1 MSALPGYDPANFYV
15 WPAADDF
22 AIHLSFDVVKELSA
36 QISTAQGEG
45 QPGELSGILIGRP
58 MEKPV
63 RATAIEY
70 FQSIEA
76 ASEASDSHQK
86 LAAAAAQI
94 AAESDE
100 YRAIGFFQMRRDG
113 GLSLGSRD
121 LETLS
126 GLFSKTGNIALLLQA
141 PPSGENE
148 ASLFYW
154 QDGKAHPR
162 ELGFAFPF
170 DAARLAGGDAAR
182 SFPKPI
188 DGLQP
193 AAAKTRPIPVVRPQ
207 RRRSAP
213 PVLSRETVRW
223 GRLLATAALVV
234 FVIGAV
240 QLATYSN
247 RTMAAPPAAT
257 PANRT
262 AQSSEVALLPAQSS
276 PVSSTV
282 QNGELGSPAPS
293 RATLPASAS
302 STDLGLM
309 VVPRSHL
316 LEIRWNRES
325 AAIAASEKGEMQ
337 ITEAGTTQT
346 LPFDQIQLREGYI
359 AYMPTTNEVSI
370 RFEVTGKDGAMTSQ
384 STQWVALP

>member
-1 MSALPGYDPANFYV
+1 MSAIPGYDPANFYV
-15 WPAADDF
+15 WPASNDF
-22 AIHLSFDVVKELSA
+22 AIHLSFDVVKELNA
-36 QISTAQGEG
+36 QISLAQGEG

-63 RATAIEY
+63 RAAAIEY
-70 FQSIEA
+70 FQLIEA
-76 ASEASDSHQK
+76 ASGPSDSHQK

-94 AAESDE
+94 SAESDE
-100 YRAIGFFQMRRDG
+100 YQAIGFFQTRRDG
-113 GLSLGSRD
+113 GLNLGSSD
-121 LETLS
+121 LETLG
-126 GLFSKTGNIALLLQA
+126 GLFSKTGNIALLVQTPA
-141 PPSGENE
+141 NGENE

-162 ELGFAFPF
+162 ELGFAFPL
-170 DAARLAGGDAAR
+170 DAARLASGDPGR
-182 SFPKPI
+182 SFPNPI

-213 PVLSRETVRW
+213 PVLTRETVRW

-247 RTMAAPPAAT
+247 RTMAAAPAAT
-257 PANRT
+257 QATPAT
-262 AQSSEVALLPAQSS
+262 QSSEPALPSAQTS
-276 PVSSTV
+276 PVSSPLE
-282 QNGELGSPAPS
+282 NSELGSPAPGQAS
-293 RATLPASAS
+293 LPASATS
-302 STDLGLM
+302 MDLGLM

-316 LEIRWNRES
+316 LEVRWNREA
-325 AAIAASEKGEMQ
+325 AAIAASEKGEMK

-370 RFEVTGKDGAMTSQ
+370 RLEVTGKDGAMASQ

>member
-1 MSALPGYDPANFYV
+1 
-15 WPAADDF
+15 
-22 AIHLSFDVVKELSA
+22 
-36 QISTAQGEG
+36 
-45 QPGELSGILIGRP
+45 

-70 FQSIEA
+70 FQLIDQ
-76 ASEASDSHQK
+76 ASEQSDAHQK

-100 YRAIGFFQMRRDG
+100 YQAIGFFQTRRDG
-113 GLSLGSRD
+113 GLNLGSRH

-126 GLFSKTGNIALLLQA
+126 GLFSKTGNIALLVQTSA
-141 PPSGENE
+141 RGESE

-154 QDGKAHPR
+154 QDGAARPR
-162 ELGFAFPF
+162 ELGFAFPL
-170 DAARLAGGDAAR
+170 DAARLASGDAGR
-182 SFPKPI
+182 SFPNPI

-207 RRRSAP
+207 RRRPAP

-247 RTMAAPPAAT
+247 RTMAAAPAAT
-257 PANRT
+257 QATKTTQN
-262 AQSSEVALLPAQSS
+262 SEAALPAQTSAVNSLVQSS
-276 PVSSTV
+276 
-282 QNGELGSPAPS
+282 ELGSPS
-293 RATLPASAS
+293 PASGM
-302 STDLGLM
+302 DLGLT

-370 RFEVTGKDGAMTSQ
+370 HFEVTGKDGAMTSQ